1 MDGFV
6 RLLAHSDEM
15 EPSTSQASSASNTTS
30 ETDTSSSLVAKSY
43 KCEE

>member
-1 MDGFV
+1 MWFI

-15 EPSTSQASSASNTTS
+15 EPSTSQASTVSNTTS
-30 ETDTSSSLVAKSY
+30 DIGTSSPAVAKSY